1 MYNFDKYKYKERN
14 IASRRNVGCILSVKE
29 SERIAR
35 LIRVF
40 DAAVQLFGGNKNEA
54 WTWLK
59 SPVRSLG
66 AVTPM
71 SLIATESGSLE
82 VLGLIGRLE
91 HGVFY

>member
-1 MYNFDKYKYKERN
+1 MYNFDKYKYKEQN
-14 IASRRNVGCILSVKE
+14 VIRRKNAGFVLSVE
-29 SERIAR
+29 ENERVAR

-59 SPVRSLG
+59 SPVKSLG

-71 SLIATESGSLE
+71 SLIATESGALE
-82 VLGLIGRLE
+82 VLDLIGRLE
-91 HGVFY
+91 HGVFS

>member
-14 IASRRNVGCILSVKE
+14 VACRKNAGCVLSAEE
-29 SERIAR
+29 SERVAR

-59 SPVRSLG
+59 SPVKGLG
-66 AVTPM
+66 GVTPI
-71 SLIATESGSLE
+71 SLIATESGALE
-82 VLGLIGRLE
+82 VLDLIERLE
-91 HGVFY
+91 HGVFS